1 MDNLLVLNP
10 KDFSEKIIHWYQ
22 KHKRDLPWRHT
33 RDPYL
38 IWLSEIILQQ
48 TRVKQGLPYFH
59 RFAKN
64 YPTIGDLAEASE
76 QEVLRLWQGLGYYSR
91 ARNLHS
97 CAKTIMDL
105 HHGEFPLKY
114 KDLMRLKGIGAYTAA
129 AIASFAYNETVAVVD
144 GNVYRVLARVF
155 GLKDDI
161 FSTQGQKKFQQLAD
175 RLVPEGL
182 AGEYNQA
189 IMEFGALQC
198 TPKNPA
204 CLLCP
209 LNMMCY
215 AYQYSE
221 QQKLPVKIKKV
232 KVKERFF
239 SYILFRQGSH
249 LYMKE
254 RVTKDIWRGL
264 YDFYLIES
272 KEEVN
277 DIEALEDPLLA
288 EIMTTACPTVE
299 MSALYKHQLTHQ
311 QLQVRFFALDIEK
324 IGKNSLADSLL
335 TKIGLNTYS
344 VEEVRAL
351 PKPILID
358 NYLSE
363 VIF

>member
-1 MDNLLVLNP
+1 MYIDISLTLEPNH
-10 KDFSEKIIHWYQ
+10 FSEKIINWYRHHQ
-22 KHKRDLPWRHT
+22 RDLPWRHT

-48 TRVKQGLPYFH
+48 TRVKQGLPYFY
-59 RFAKN
+59 RFAEAF
-64 YPTIGDLAEASE
+64 PTVHALAKASE

-97 CAKTIMDL
+97 CARSIVDNHTGK
-105 HHGEFPLKY
+105 FPLSFKELL
-114 KDLMRLKGIGAYTAA
+114 KLKGIGAYTAA

-161 FSTQGQKKFQQLAD
+161 LSSTGQKKFQLLAD
-175 RLVPEGL
+175 SLVPEGL

-209 LNMMCY
+209 LNDMCY
-215 AYQYSE
+215 AYQRN
-221 QQKLPVKIKKV
+221 QQAELPVKIKKV
-232 KVKERFF
+232 KMKKRYF
-239 SYILFRQGSH
+239 SYIIIRQGDKI
-249 LYMKE
+249 YMRE
-254 RVTKDIWRGL
+254 RILKDIWRGL

-272 KEEVN
+272 KHEISEI
-277 DIEALEDPLLA
+277 DQLDDPLLT
-288 EIMTTACPTVE
+288 EIMTTASPTVE

-311 QLQVRFFALDIEK
+311 QLWVRFFTLTLGEH
-324 IGKNSLADSLL
+324 SLADSLL
-335 TKIGLNTYS
+335 IKKDLIAYRM
-344 VEEVRAL
+344 EEAEGL

-358 NYLSE
+358 KYLSE

>member
-1 MDNLLVLNP
+1 MSISSALEPNF
-10 KDFSEKIIHWYQ
+10 FSEKIIHWYQ

-59 RFAKN
+59 RFVEAF
-64 YPTIGDLAEASE
+64 PTIYDLAEASE

-97 CAKTIMDL
+97 CAKTVVASND
-105 HHGEFPLKY
+105 GEFPLNY
-114 KDLMRLKGIGAYTAA
+114 KELRQLKGIGTYTAA
-129 AIASFAYNETVAVVD
+129 AIASFAYNEKVAVVD

-155 GLKDDI
+155 GLKEDI
-161 FSTQGQKKFQQLAD
+161 LSTKGQHKFQKLAD
-175 RLVPEGL
+175 MLVPDGL

-198 TPKNPA
+198 TPRNPA

-209 LNMMCY
+209 LNTICF
-215 AYQYSE
+215 AYQHTE
-221 QQKLPVKIKKV
+221 QSSLPVKIKKV
-232 KVKERFF
+232 KIKKRYL
-239 SYILFRQGSH
+239 SYILIRQGDKI
-249 LYMKE
+249 YMKE
-254 RVTKDIWRGL
+254 RTSKDIWRGL
-264 YDFYLIES
+264 YDFYSIES
-272 KEEVN
+272 KHEVQN
-277 DIEALEDPLLA
+277 IEKLDDPLVA
-288 EIMTTACPTVE
+288 EIIKTANPTVE
-299 MSALYKHQLTHQ
+299 MSGLYRHQLTHQ
-311 QLQVRFFALDIEK
+311 QLWVRFFTLILGEHR
-324 IGKNSLADSLL
+324 LADSLL
-335 TKIGLNTYS
+335 IEKSLTAYN
-344 VEEVRAL
+344 VEEVKNL

>member
-1 MDNLLVLNP
+1 MNIPSTLEANF
-10 KDFSEKIIHWYQ
+10 FSEKIINWYQ

-48 TRVKQGLPYFH
+48 TRVKQGLPYFL
-59 RFAKN
+59 RFAEAF
-64 YPTIGDLAEASE
+64 PTVFDLAAASE

-97 CAKTIMDL
+97 CAKTVVTDNR
-105 HHGEFPLKY
+105 GKFPLNY
-114 KDLMRLKGIGAYTAA
+114 HGLLQLKGIGAYTAA
-129 AIASFAYNETVAVVD
+129 AIASFAYNEKVAVVD

-155 GLKDDI
+155 GLKEDI
-161 FSTQGQKKFQQLAD
+161 LSAKGQKKFQLLAD
-175 RLVPEGL
+175 TLVPDGL

-198 TPKNPA
+198 TPQNPA

-209 LNMMCY
+209 LNAICY
-215 AYQYSE
+215 AYQNSE
-221 QQKLPVKIKKV
+221 QHNLPVKIKTLKV
-232 KVKERFF
+232 KKRYF
-239 SYILFRQGSH
+239 SYILIRQGDKV
-249 LYMKE
+249 YMKE
-254 RVTKDIWRGL
+254 RLSKDIWKGL

-272 KEEVN
+272 KHEAT
-277 DIEALEDPLLA
+277 DIEMLNDPLVA
-288 EIMTTACPTVE
+288 EVMTTAKPTVE

-311 QLQVRFFALDIEK
+311 QLWVRFFTLAVEEH
-324 IGKNSLADSLL
+324 SLADSLL
-335 TKIGLNTYS
+335 IERGLTAYNIEQVKS
-344 VEEVRAL
+344 L